1 MGSLLARSGMRMM
14 SFSRGPAFA
23 LLLVLACGRADP
35 AVDAAASVAANK
47 EVARRFFTEVWGG
60 GSEAVAQELLSE
72 AYVGHMTGAPAPLDR
87 AGWLEFFRA
96 FRVAFP
102 DAQFTIEDVIGEG
115 DRVVLR
121 LTMRGTH
128 QGVFNGIPPTGRT
141 VQVTGV
147 SIERVVEGRI
157 VEGWV
162 TNDALGM
169 LQQLG
174 VIPPPPPPA

>member
-1 MGSLLARSGMRMM
+1 MSL
-14 SFSRGPAFA
+14 SRGPALA

-35 AVDAAASVAANK
+35 AIEEAATVAANK
-47 EVARRFFTEVWGG
+47 EVARRFFTEVWGS
-60 GSEAVAQELLSE
+60 GSEAVAQELLADS
-72 AYVGHMTGAPAPLDR
+72 YVGHMTGNPAALDR

-96 FRVAFP
+96 FRTAFP
-102 DAQFTIEDVIGEG
+102 DAQFTIEDMIGEG
-115 DRVVLR
+115 DRVALR

-128 QGVFNGIPPTGRT
+128 RGVFNGIPPTGRT

-147 SIERVVEGRI
+147 SIERVVDGRI

-174 VIPPPPPPA
+174 VIPPPPPPG

>member
-1 MGSLLARSGMRMM
+1 MRSTHWILTLA
-14 SFSRGPAFA
+14 AA
-23 LLLVLACGRADP
+23 LLFVSSCSTGGSAGQPPEAD
-35 AVDAAASVAANK
+35 AQVEANK
-47 EVARRFFTEVWGG
+47 AVARRFFTEVWGG

-72 AYVGHMTGAPAPLDR
+72 AYVGHMTGSPAPLNR
-87 AGWLEFFRA
+87 AGWLEFFRG

-102 DAQFTIEDVIGEG
+102 DAEFTIEDVIGEG
-115 DRVVLR
+115 DRVVMR

-128 QGVFNGIPPTGRT
+128 RGVFNGITPTGKA
-141 VQVTGV
+141 VVVAGV
-147 SIERVVEGRI
+147 SIERIVNGQI

-174 VIPPPPPPA
+174 VVPGPPAS

>member
-1 MGSLLARSGMRMM
+1 MRLKNLARCS
-14 SFSRGPAFA
+14 ALA
-23 LLLVLACGRADP
+23 LLLVLGCGRANP
-35 AVDAAASVAANK
+35 AMEAAATAAANK
-47 EVARRFFTEVWGG
+47 EVARRFFIEVWGG
-60 GSEAVAQELLSE
+60 GSEAVAQELLADS
-72 AYVGHMTGAPAPLDR
+72 YVGHMTGSPVALDR
-87 AGWLEFFRA
+87 DGWLEFFRA

-102 DAQFTIEDVIGEG
+102 DATFTIEDMIAEG
-115 DRVVLR
+115 DRVALR

-128 QGVFNGIPPTGRT
+128 RGAFNGIPPTGRT

-162 TNDALGM
+162 INDALGM

-174 VIPPPPPPA
+174 VIPPAPPTG

>member
-1 MGSLLARSGMRMM
+1 MRITKLLSACTG
-14 SFSRGPAFA
+14 A
-23 LLLVLACGRADP
+23 LLILASCTAAP
-35 AVDAAASVAANK
+35 TPQADAAAATVEANK
-47 EVARRFFTEVWGG
+47 AVARRFFTEVWGG
-60 GSEAVAQELLSE
+60 GSEAVAQELLAD
-72 AYVGHMTGAPAPLDR
+72 AYVGHMTGNPTTLDR
-87 AGWLEFFRA
+87 DGWLTFFRD

-102 DAQFTIEDVIGEG
+102 DAQFTIEDIVAEG

-128 QGVFNGIPPTGRT
+128 QGPFNGIPATGKPVVVVGT
-141 VQVTGV
+141 
-147 SIERVVEGRI
+147 SIERIVDGRI

-174 VIPPPPPPA
+174 VIPGPPAP